1 MFEAAN
7 IRDWIGSNVVDPS
20 GDAIGPLESVYFDTA
35 TDAPAFA
42 AVRTGIIGRH
52 RLRFVPLAGA
62 TVTPKH
68 LVVVHDKRLV
78 KDAPSI
84 DTDGELEAAQE
95 PEIYAHYDLPYATGS
110 GGERR
115 LGRR

>member
-7 IRDWIGSNVVDPS
+7 IRDWIGSNVVDPD
-20 GDAIGPLESVYFDTA
+20 GDTIGQLESVYFDTA

-42 AVRTGIIGRH
+42 TVRTGIIGRH
-52 RLRFVPLAGA
+52 KLSFVPLAGA

-68 LVVVHDKRLV
+68 LNVAHGKRLV

-84 DTDGELEAAQE
+84 PTDGELEAADE
-95 PEIYAHYDLPYATGS
+95 PAVYAHYGLGYAVGAN
-110 GGERR
+110 GERR